1 VGVSE
6 TQRGVLLITSER
18 LGDTPAG
25 PGLRSTGLSVALRE
39 RGFDVRI
46 AAPAGSTS
54 PEGIPLVDLDRLEG
68 LVREADVVLVPS
80 GLVGAFPQV
89 FDARRL
95 IVDHAGPFELEVLA
109 GNRGP
114 EAFANATLGAIHA
127 IRQADLILVTHERQR
142 DYCAGLLLGDQAT
155 SGRATNPLERFAI
168 VPFGLPRE
176 TADPVPVRTEGPLRI
191 GWPGGLWD
199 WLDPDTLL
207 DAIHD
212 IPAEVASFEFWGS
225 QNPDPRAPRMATADR
240 LRRRIDAENLA
251 DRVEIVDWV
260 PIRDYWA
267 RLAGLD
273 LAITLDPAGVEAR
286 FAFRTRLLAALRVG
300 VPTIATEGEWVA
312 DLAADAKAGWTVPA
326 GDSTSVAALITD
338 LATNRDRICKAGSIA
353 DHLATNFDYRELT
366 LPLADWCLS
375 ERRYRY
381 PRTRLSTADHP
392 AMPRLRRVRIIGSKI
407 KHRILRSPR

>member
-1 VGVSE
+1 MTAASNPP
-6 TQRGVLLITSER
+6 RVLLITSER

-25 PGLRSTGLSVALRE
+25 PGLRSTGLAVALRE

-46 AAPAGSTS
+46 AAPTGSTS
-54 PEGIPLVDLDRLEG
+54 PEGVPLGDLDRLDDM
-68 LVREADVVLVPS
+68 VRAVDIVLVPS

-89 FDARRL
+89 FESRRL
-95 IVDHAGPFELEVLA
+95 IVDHAGPFELEVVA

-155 SGRATNPLERFAI
+155 SGRATNPLDRFAI
-168 VPFGLPRE
+168 VPFGLPHE
-176 TADPVPVRTEGPLRI
+176 TADPVPVRAEGPLRI

-240 LRRRIDAENLA
+240 LRRRIDAEGLG
-251 DRVEIVDWV
+251 DRVAIVDWV
-260 PIRDYWA
+260 PIRDYWT
-267 RLAGLD
+267 RLAQLD

-312 DLAADAKAGWTVPA
+312 DLAAEAGAGWTVPPRDA
-326 GDSTSVAALITD
+326 GAVHQTVTRLALAREEITVASARGLALTSTFDYCSLVDPVVEWSLSAD
-338 LATNRDRICKAGSIA
+338 LREQAGSTLLTSG
-353 DHLATNFDYRELT
+353 HATAST
-366 LPLADWCLS
+366 P
-375 ERRYRY
+375 RRAR
-381 PRTRLSTADHP
+381 
-392 AMPRLRRVRIIGSKI
+392 
-407 KHRILRSPR
+407 HRINGLRGRIRNRF